1 MLEAALT
8 HSRLASMG
16 GSEGWAACSPQR
28 ANSSHRAPGLGGRL
42 QCTYSFA
49 KENWKQGCFWLTL
62 VMFVWKIEGKEQ
74 SLKKIGGMNYLS
86 VEKQAGQSGVGK
98 AILEEKPCFLT

>member
-1 MLEAALT
+1 M
-8 HSRLASMG
+8 
-16 GSEGWAACSPQR
+16 
-28 ANSSHRAPGLGGRL
+28 
-42 QCTYSFA
+42 
-49 KENWKQGCFWLTL
+49 TL